1 MKQNYYHIE
10 RENDYKYIFPRFI
23 IEKDTNYIFFLK
35 GMVGAGKSTFIRL
48 FIKYMQDNINV
59 TSPTFPIIN
68 EYKLVNYTVFH
79 YDLYRI
85 KSQKELLEIGIDD
98 YLNQNALHFFEWP
111 DKFLNFL
118 PRPDFDID
126 IDVIDESRIIK
137 IIENDESE

>member
-98 YLNQNALHFFEWP
+98 YLNQNALRFY
-111 DKFLNFL
+111 
-118 PRPDFDID
+118 
-126 IDVIDESRIIK
+126 
-137 IIENDESE
+137 